1 MTFTHHEGVR
11 LCGEGSILC
20 AADADAE
27 LHGTAWRVR
36 EESLGHVAH
45 DPADTHTQSQYTALT
60 RSVTCSNQRR
70 LTHTDLSA
78 LTYCEGTGLQRT
90 PATWT

>member
-1 MTFTHHEGVR
+1 MFVLVALVIIKLQHEPLNSFVLQWAEHTHHEGVR
-11 LCGEGSILC
+11 LCGEGPILG

-45 DPADTHTQSQYTALT
+45 DPAHTHTQSA
-60 RSVTCSNQRR
+60 
-70 LTHTDLSA
+70 HTTDML
-78 LTYCEGTGLQRT
+78 GHMF
-90 PATWT
+90 

>member
-45 DPADTHTQSQYTALT
+45 DPADTHTE
-60 RSVTCSNQRR
+60 SVHGSDTLRHVFKPTQ
-70 LTHTDLSA
+70 TDA
-78 LTYCEGTGLQRT
+78 H
-90 PATWT
+90 